1 MLRSRSTFM
10 ERNSSQ
16 VSCSRRNSWL
26 TCRMPKHRSYMAD
39 WRMRSLQEE
48 ERRLEERSCCQVLL
62 FLPVRQRHSAITHLF
77 MRSMTKSFPSGH
89 SSRSPSARWNQ
100 IFTERE
106 AVQQVRAPGRIANPP
121 PPPPPHSDRRR
132 AACSIAAQTKRFS
145 CERPRGTS
153 QSP

>member
-1 MLRSRSTFM
+1 MLRSRRTFM

-62 FLPVRQRHSAITHLF
+62 FLPVRQQHSAITHLF

-89 SSRSPSARWNQ
+89 SSRSPFARWNQ

-106 AVQQVRAPGRIANPP
+106 AVLQVRAPGRIANPTP
-121 PPPPPHSDRRR
+121 TSDHRR

-153 QSP
+153 